1 MSGTRARTIAYIALP
16 LVLWPLSFDVFSRY
30 FVYGMAISTLLLGS
44 LSLAWFRDRL
54 RWVRVNAVVAAVIGV
69 VMAGILYLVFIGG
82 YALLRFMG
90 LGNYVALV
98 YEMVRGMANAYALSI
113 ALVIIGFMEEVYWRG
128 GLQELARGL
137 GGVFSREP
145 WLASMIYYTLIHIST
160 LNPALVAG
168 AFAVGLVDGILA
180 DKAGLTASILT
191 HIIWLELMMVL
202 LPLVP

>member
-98 YEMVRGMANAYALSI
+98 YEMVRGMANAYA
-113 ALVIIGFMEEVYWRG
+113 Y
-128 GLQELARGL
+128 Q
-137 GGVFSREP
+137 
-145 WLASMIYYTLIHIST
+145 
-160 LNPALVAG
+160 
-168 AFAVGLVDGILA
+168 
-180 DKAGLTASILT
+180 
-191 HIIWLELMMVL
+191 
-202 LPLVP
+202 